1 MKILISLAVKEDGYD
16 EFLAGKV
23 KKAISNADSCNV
35 VSFDDWL
42 ADINQF
48 SDKLI
53 IELEQKS
60 HYKTSRNL
68 LFSFLFQ

>member
-1 MKILISLAVKEDGYD
+1 MEAMMKNLISSVVKEDGYD
-16 EFLAGKV
+16 EFLAEKV
-23 KKAISNADSCNV
+23 KKAIGNADSGNV

-53 IELEQKS
+53 IELEEETLQEEAM
-60 HYKTSRNL
+60 HYVG
-68 LFSFLFQ
+68 

>member
-1 MKILISLAVKEDGYD
+1 MKNLISSIVKEDGYD

-23 KKAISNADSCNV
+23 KKAISNADSGNV

-48 SDKLI
+48 SDDLI
-53 IELEQKS
+53 IELEEETLQEEAI
-60 HYKTSRNL
+60 HYVG
-68 LFSFLFQ
+68 

>member
-16 EFLAGKV
+16 EFLAEKV
-23 KKAISNADSCNV
+23 KKAISNADSGNV

-42 ADINQF
+42 TDINQF
-48 SDKLI
+48 SDNLI